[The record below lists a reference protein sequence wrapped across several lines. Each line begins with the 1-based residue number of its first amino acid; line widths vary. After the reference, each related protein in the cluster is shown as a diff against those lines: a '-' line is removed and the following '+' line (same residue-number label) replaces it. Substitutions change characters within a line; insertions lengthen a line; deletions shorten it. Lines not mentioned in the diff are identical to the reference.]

1 MQRSEPLQVVFYKT
15 ETGHEPVREWLKS
28 LLKEEKK
35 LIGEDIKTVQFGWPI
50 GMPVVKKLEKGIWEI
65 RTTLNNKISR
75 ILFSVYEENIVLL
88 HGFIKKSNKIPKEDL
103 ELARKRE
110 RDIKEAKK

>member
-1 MQRSEPLQVVFYKT
+1 MDRLNSLKVVFYQT

-50 GMPVVKKLEKGIWEI
+50 GMPVVRKLENGIWEI
-65 RTTLNNKISR
+65 RTQLRNKISR
-75 ILFSVYEENIVLL
+75 VLITVYEQNIVLL
-88 HGFIKKSNKIPKEDL
+88 HGFIKKSRKTPKEDL
-103 ELARKRE
+103 ELARKRLK
-110 RDIKEAKK
+110 DFGG